1 VTVLTPFDRSTDA
14 PARKPGGFAILH
26 GTFAPQGCVARLD
39 GFELDVYD
47 GPARVFSTAGDALEA
62 IAKGRIREGDILILR
77 NDARDANPFS
87 TEGVEQISA
96 ALKASGIERVTLLTD
111 GRTGSQAPEI
121 HKSGAMIG
129 SIAPSAQAGGP
140 IAYVNDDDI
149 IHIDIAGRRIDILA
163 DIDLR
168 RGAKRKKTT
177 AFGALDKYAAMVS
190 AANGH

>member
-1 VTVLTPFDRSTDA
+1 VTVLTPFDPSTDA

-39 GFELDVYD
+39 GFELDVFD
-47 GPARVFSTAGDALEA
+47 GPARVFSTSDDALDA
-62 IAKGRIREGDILILR
+62 LAQGRIREGDILILR
-77 NDARDANPFS
+77 NDARDADPFA
-87 TEGVEQISA
+87 TDGVEQIGA
-96 ALKASGIERVTLLTD
+96 ALEASGVERVTVLTD
-111 GRTGSQAPEI
+111 GRVGS
-121 HKSGAMIG
+121 KSSGALIG

-168 RGAKRKKTT
+168 RGVKRKKTG